1 MRPRR
6 VLKAKS
12 SEKTSEFRFQEF
24 CKAIQYFYIHCSR
37 DGQNNIECASVLSN
51 FQQLVSLDLS
61 ENLITNISYLRDLL
75 KLQILDVSYNKIQST
90 NDLATLSNIE
100 QFNITQT
107 NTSSIDI
114 LAKMTKM
121 THLFMSSNQI
131 ILIAVLKA
139 FPELYDLRLENNFI
153 QDFEPF
159 AKHKFA
165 NKNWVREQRVPT
177 ETDFMNSFG
186 CSQYEVT
193 QLINKSKQQKE
204 MSDNKYMLIK
214 KYENDVKNSSLKIN
228 GEQKLNNLQFTDV
241 LKLTELACS
250 KTLTKA

>member
-6 VLKAKS
+6 VLKMKS

-75 KLQILDVSYNKIQST
+75 KLQILDVS
-90 NDLATLSNIE
+90 
-100 QFNITQT
+100 
-107 NTSSIDI
+107 
-114 LAKMTKM
+114 
-121 THLFMSSNQI
+121 
-131 ILIAVLKA
+131 
-139 FPELYDLRLENNFI
+139 
-153 QDFEPF
+153 FEPI